1 MKGRI
6 VKMENKTSDD
16 IADELW
22 PGLKSVINEFYDEMG
37 VTARLFRYSLLK
49 KSECEKLQLE
59 NTVLKEKLEI
69 AESQLS
75 VAESKIEELQ
85 SQVAYCENI

>member
-69 AESQLS
+69 AESQ
-75 VAESKIEELQ
+75 IEDLK
-85 SQVAYCENI
+85 SQIAYWENQ